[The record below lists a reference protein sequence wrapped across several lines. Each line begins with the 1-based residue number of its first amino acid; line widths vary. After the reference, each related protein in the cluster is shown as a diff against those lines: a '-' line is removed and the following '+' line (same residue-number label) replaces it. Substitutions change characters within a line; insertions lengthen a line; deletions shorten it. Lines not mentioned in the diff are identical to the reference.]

1 MNNLLTESCEFPRGG
16 SQGRDVELGA
26 PMNSG
31 ELCLQ
36 EFFVK
41 VQEIDKQ
48 YEKLDKLLKMLQ
60 DAHEESRAVAKAPD
74 MKSIK
79 QRMEKDI
86 DEVLRVARFIKG
98 KIDVL
103 DKDNLANRQKRG
115 CGKGS
120 GVDRSRVATTLAVK
134 KKLKDKMAE
143 FQILKERIQQE
154 YREVIERRVFT
165 VTGTR
170 PDEETIDRLIDTGD
184 SEQIF
189 QKAIQQQGRGQ
200 VMSTV
205 SEIQE
210 RHDAV
215 KDMEKKLLDLQ
226 QVFLDMAVLVNA
238 QGDMLDD
245 IETQVSNAV
254 DHVQSGH
261 KVLVKAREKQKSNRK
276 WRCIA
281 VILVLIIFVI
291 IALAV
296 LKPWNS
302 KKEKEKAA

>member
-1 MNNLLTESCEFPRGG
+1 
-16 SQGRDVELGA
+16 
-26 PMNSG
+26 
-31 ELCLQ
+31 
-36 EFFVK
+36 
-41 VQEIDKQ
+41 
-48 YEKLDKLLKMLQ
+48 
-60 DAHEESRAVAKAPD
+60 
-74 MKSIK
+74 
-79 QRMEKDI
+79 
-86 DEVLRVARFIKG
+86 
-98 KIDVL
+98 
-103 DKDNLANRQKRG
+103 
-115 CGKGS
+115 
-120 GVDRSRVATTLAVK
+120 
-134 KKLKDKMAE
+134 
-143 FQILKERIQQE
+143 
-154 YREVIERRVFT
+154 
-165 VTGTR
+165 
-170 PDEETIDRLIDTGD
+170 
-184 SEQIF
+184 
-189 QKAIQQQGRGQ
+189 
-200 VMSTV
+200 MSTV

-238 QGDMLDD
+238 QGDMLDN

-302 KKEKEKAA
+302 KKEKEKGA

>member
-1 MNNLLTESCEFPRGG
+1 
-16 SQGRDVELGA
+16 
-26 PMNSG
+26 MNSG

-60 DAHEESRAVAKAPD
+60 DAHEESRTVTKAPA

-98 KIDVL
+98 KIDEL

-115 CGKGS
+115 CRKGS
-120 GVDRSRVATTLAVK
+120 GVDQSRVATTLAVK

-154 YREVIERRVFT
+154 YREVIERRVFA

-189 QKAIQQQGRGQ
+189 QKAISSKG
-200 VMSTV
+200 
-205 SEIQE
+205 E
-210 RHDAV
+210 
-215 KDMEKKLLDLQ
+215 
-226 QVFLDMAVLVNA
+226 
-238 QGDMLDD
+238 
-245 IETQVSNAV
+245 
-254 DHVQSGH
+254 
-261 KVLVKAREKQKSNRK
+261 ARS
-276 WRCIA
+276 
-281 VILVLIIFVI
+281 
-291 IALAV
+291 
-296 LKPWNS
+296 
-302 KKEKEKAA
+302 

>member
-1 MNNLLTESCEFPRGG
+1 
-16 SQGRDVELGA
+16 
-26 PMNSG
+26 
-31 ELCLQ
+31 
-36 EFFVK
+36 
-41 VQEIDKQ
+41 
-48 YEKLDKLLKMLQ
+48 
-60 DAHEESRAVAKAPD
+60 
-74 MKSIK
+74 
-79 QRMEKDI
+79 MEKDI

-98 KIDVL
+98 KIDEL

-200 VMSTV
+200 IMSTV

-226 QVFLDMAVLVNA
+226 QMHEN
-238 QGDMLDD
+238 
-245 IETQVSNAV
+245 T
-254 DHVQSGH
+254 DHHRTEVALKITYG
-261 KVLVKAREKQKSNRK
+261 RGR
-276 WRCIA
+276 
-281 VILVLIIFVI
+281 IFGI
-291 IALAV
+291 HYQ
-296 LKPWNS
+296 
-302 KKEKEKAA
+302 